1 MTMPLW
7 RDWLFSTKT
16 FVAAML
22 ALYIAFAAGLPRP
35 YWAMTAVYVVANPF
49 SEATVSKAFDRV
61 LGTLL
66 GATGAV
72 ILVPLLVNAPE
83 LLMLAIALWAGG
95 FLYIA
100 LHDRTPRNYPYLLAG
115 YTLPLIVLP
124 TVNAPE
130 TIFDVAVARSEEI
143 IVGIVVAAVINTVL
157 FPANIGPVLKA
168 SIARWLDD
176 ASSWAQEILL
186 SRKTKLDTPL
196 ARQRLAADVSPLTA
210 MVSQLSRSASGRDV
224 RQYALELKGRLLLML
239 PLLSSIADRLH
250 ALHLELKELPPELDE
265 ATRRIASWIKTSPD
279 PATDRIPEE
288 LRDYLRRLG
297 PAVGDEALWPRLV
310 QASLIA
316 RLSELI
322 DLWQD
327 CLILQGQ
334 IAQGSKSTGRRLM
347 LRHRPIIGRELHY
360 DHGLILLSVGSA
372 VMATFIAGLA
382 WIWSGWINGAN
393 GVAFVAI
400 ACCFFGGLDRPAPF
414 MRKMLIWSVVAYSLT
429 GIYLFAILPRIS
441 DFELIVFVLAP
452 PLLLAAALTSRPELS
467 LISLLLTT
475 GLSGDLAL
483 QGRYSADFV
492 SYAENGIAIVAGIIF
507 AEVWTLLTK
516 PFGAEFAAHRLI
528 HAGWADLAELASGAS
543 VLDHAALNS
552 RTLDRLVQLVP
563 RLASD
568 QSSTLTFVDA
578 LAELRTGYN
587 IITLQRNR
595 RVLSADARESL
606 DAIFQGVAAL
616 FRKRFIDRERV
627 SPSPSLLNDID
638 RTLWAVLSSARGQ
651 IRLTSLDALVGLRRS
666 LFPLA
671 NGPADLTSQGSNTG
685 TFNPPAVAAE

>member
-1 MTMPLW
+1 MPSW
-7 RDWLFSTKT
+7 RDWLFSIKT
-16 FVAAML
+16 FISAML

-35 YWAMTAVYVVANPF
+35 YWAMTAVYVVANPI

-66 GATGAV
+66 GAAGAV

-83 LLMLAIALWAGG
+83 LLMLAIALWAGA

-143 IVGIVVAAVINTVL
+143 IVGIIVAAVINTVL
-157 FPANIGPVLKA
+157 FPTSIGPLLKA
-168 SIARWLDD
+168 SISRWLDD

-186 SRKTKLDTPL
+186 SRETKPDTAL
-196 ARQRLAADVSPLTA
+196 VRQRLAADISPLTTL
-210 MVSQLSRSASGRDV
+210 VSQLSGSAGSRDAKGHA
-224 RQYALELKGRLLLML
+224 QELKGRLLLLL
-239 PLLSSIADRLH
+239 PILSSIADRLH
-250 ALHLELKELPPELDE
+250 ALRLELKELPPDLDE
-265 ATRRIASWIKTSPD
+265 ATKQIAAWLKTSPD
-279 PATDRIPEE
+279 PASDQIPDE
-288 LRDYLRRLG
+288 LRNSLRRLE
-297 PAVGDEALWPRLV
+297 PAIGDEALWPRLV
-310 QASLIA
+310 RSSLIA

-327 CLILQGQ
+327 CLTLQDQ
-334 IAQGSKSTGRRLM
+334 IAQGAKAKNQRLM
-347 LRHRPIIGRELHY
+347 LRHRPIIGREQHY
-360 DHGLILLSVGSA
+360 DRGLLLLSVGST

-382 WIWSGWINGAN
+382 WISSGWSNGAN

-429 GIYLFAILPRIS
+429 GVYLFAILPRIS
-441 DFELIVFVLAP
+441 DFELIVFMLAP
-452 PLLLAAALTSRPELS
+452 PLLLAAAFTSRPELS

-483 QGRYSADFV
+483 QGRYSADFI
-492 SYAENGIAIVAGIIF
+492 SYAESGIAIVAGIIF
-507 AEVWTLLTK
+507 AEAWTLLTR
-516 PFGAEFAAHRLI
+516 PFGAEFAARRLI
-528 HAGWADLAELASGAS
+528 RAGWADLAELASGVR

-568 QSSTLTFVDA
+568 KSSTLTFVDA

-595 RVLSADARESL
+595 RVLPVDARETL
-606 DAIFQGVAAL
+606 DSIFLGVAEL

-627 SPSPSLLNDID
+627 SPPANLLNNDID

-651 IRLTSLDALVGLRRS
+651 IRQTSLDALVGLRRS

-671 NGPADLTSQGSNTG
+671 NGPVDSNSENSGSGAFDPLTIT
-685 TFNPPAVAAE
+685 AE